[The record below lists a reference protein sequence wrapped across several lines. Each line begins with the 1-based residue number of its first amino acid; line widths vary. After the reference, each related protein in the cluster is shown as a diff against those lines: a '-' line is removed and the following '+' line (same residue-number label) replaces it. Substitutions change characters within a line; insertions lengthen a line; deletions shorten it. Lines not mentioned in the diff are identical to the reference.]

1 MEWLVA
7 LVLGGFV
14 SMSAIYIYLELTEPS
29 KQKGKSFRDKL
40 KTYNKSQDH
49 YRDGDNT

>member
-7 LVLGGFV
+7 MVLGGFV
-14 SMSAIYIYLELTEPS
+14 SVSAIYIYLELTEPS
-29 KQKGKSFRDKL
+29 EQRKKSFRDKL
-40 KTYNKSQDH
+40 KAYNKSQDH